1 MGRDPAHRRIQ
12 PIRVTSVQREFD
24 VARPSDDVYAGLM
37 DDIER
42 GILTPGEHLVEVAI
56 CTRFG
61 VSRTPVRN
69 AIKRLETEGLVTS
82 EPNRGAFVA
91 SWTSDDA
98 AEVMAIRSMLEPH
111 AAALAAQRRTTQDLE
126 ELRALCQQMERLEHE
141 RPAGFRDTLA
151 QQNYQLHLKLLEIA
165 RSPRLFGI
173 CKNLTQAPLMAGSFH
188 FYDDDQLRRSLS
200 EHREIV
206 TSIELKDAETAR
218 ASMNTHLRL
227 AYQFMTTRRTG
238 GRSEQGRAS

>member
-1 MGRDPAHRRIQ
+1 M
-12 PIRVTSVQREFD
+12 
-24 VARPSDDVYAGLM
+24 ARPSDDVYAGLK

-42 GILTPGEHLVEVAI
+42 GILTPGEHLVEDAI

-69 AIKRLETEGLVTS
+69 AIKRLEADGLVTS

-98 AEVMAIRSMLEPH
+98 AEVMTIRSMLESH
-111 AAALAAQRRTTQDLE
+111 AAALAAQRRTPRDLD
-126 ELRALCQQMERLEHE
+126 ELRALCQKMEQVERD

-188 FYDDDQLRRSLS
+188 FYDDNQLRRSLS
-200 EHREIV
+200 EHREIL
-206 TSIELKDAETAR
+206 TSIELHDAETAR

-227 AYQFMTTRRTG
+227 AYQFMSTRRAAH
-238 GRSEQGRAS
+238 RSDQD

>member
-1 MGRDPAHRRIQ
+1 MG
-12 PIRVTSVQREFD
+12 
-24 VARPSDDVYAGLM
+24 RPSDDVYAGLK

-42 GILTPGEHLVEVAI
+42 GILTPGEHLVEDAI
-56 CTRFG
+56 CTRFN

-69 AIKRLETEGLVTS
+69 AIKRLEAEGLVTS

-111 AAALAAQRRTTQDLE
+111 AVALAAHRRTTQDIEDLQQ
-126 ELRALCQQMERLEHE
+126 LCQQMERVEQD

-151 QQNYQLHLKLLEIA
+151 QQNYQLHLKILEIA
-165 RSPRLFGI
+165 RSPRLFSI
-173 CKNLTQAPLMAGSFH
+173 CRNLTQAPLMAGSFH
-188 FYDDDQLRRSLS
+188 FYDDKQLRRSLS
-200 EHREIV
+200 EHREII
-206 TSIELKDAETAR
+206 TSIELQDAETAR

-227 AYQFMTTRRTG
+227 AYQFMSTKRPVTG
-238 GRSEQGRAS
+238 GADGRPGQLTPLSAERAV